1 MALSSQVN
9 EHLNDALSSM
19 RSALWHAAKNE
30 RPSTLTQLSKILND
44 IDLVRSHEE
53 VLDTIDSMIQDIK
66 DKDN

>member
-53 VLDTIDSMIQDIK
+53 VLDTIDSMMK
-66 DKDN
+66 DLENEDK